1 MRRIPNFF
9 DLLDMPRRRNATEP
23 PYIEFCSV
31 VRPIRSDHVRVIQ
44 YSTCAQHSLCCGPL
58 VATLIRSVRERLL
71 AEDPDIAADPDL
83 WRDTF
88 DGESDA
94 IDLIR
99 NLIRASI
106 DADPLARGHAQAP
119 GRDRRPGR
127 PR

>member
-1 MRRIPNFF
+1 MSKTRI
-9 DLLDMPRRRNATEP
+9 TP
-23 PYIEFCSV
+23 PS
-31 VRPIRSDHVRVIQ
+31 PSLAPHQ
-44 YSTCAQHSLCCGPL
+44 QAQA
-58 VATLIRSVRERLL
+58 ATLIRSVRERLL
-71 AEDPDIAADPDL
+71 AEDPDIAADLDL

-119 GRDRRPGR
+119 GRDHR
-127 PR
+127 PRRTRRAT